1 MAVTYYD
8 KTGRRVPAPR
18 HDVVPSNGS
27 TLALVVVALVLIIGA
42 GVWAWLNQREVIAAS
57 KAAEQTEH
65 LITHDSMTAVHT
77 YNGETIRFYVM
88 IDPDTGVQYIVND
101 RGGMCLRENPDA
113 I

>member
-18 HDVVPSNGS
+18 HDTVPSNGS
-27 TLALVVVALVLIIGA
+27 TIALALVAIVLIIGA
-42 GVWAWLNQREVIAAS
+42 GVWAWLNQREMVAES
-57 KAAEQTEH
+57 KAETEH

-77 YNGETIRFYVM
+77 YDGETIRFYVM
-88 IDPDTGVQYIVND
+88 TDPDTGVQYIVND

-113 I
+113 LY

>member
-1 MAVTYYD
+1 MTYHD
-8 KTGRRVPAPR
+8 KSGRRVPAPR

-27 TLALVVVALVLIIGA
+27 TLALVVVALVLIIGV

-65 LITHDSMTAVHT
+65 LITHDSMTAIHT

-88 IDPDTGVQYIVND
+88 TDPDTGVQYIVND
-101 RGGMCLRENPDA
+101 RGGMCLRENPDEF
-113 I
+113 